1 VKAAWAALRQDKEL
15 LSLPIVGGISS
26 LLALAPLF
34 VIAVVMNSGSEQDGG
49 PGAAVIVVGVLT
61 AFLVAIVAT
70 FFSVALAAGAHE
82 RMSGG
87 NPTVKS
93 AVAVAWKRKK
103 GVVGWALLSTTVGLV
118 LQIIKDNVK
127 GAGAIISFLGD
138 LAWAVASFFAIPII
152 AANDVGPIEALKSS
166 VSVMK
171 QRWGSSARVQLRLG
185 LYGLALALGLVA
197 AVVAVVA
204 ASKASVALA
213 VVVGIVLGLAL
224 AYAMLLLNAVAA
236 YARVALYRY
245 SAGMPTPGIGS
256 NVLEAAVVQ
265 GR

>member
-1 VKAAWAALRQDKEL
+1 
-15 LSLPIVGGISS
+15 
-26 LLALAPLF
+26 
-34 VIAVVMNSGSEQDGG
+34 
-49 PGAAVIVVGVLT
+49 
-61 AFLVAIVAT
+61 
-70 FFSVALAAGAHE
+70 
-82 RMSGG
+82 
-87 NPTVKS
+87 
-93 AVAVAWKRKK
+93 
-103 GVVGWALLSTTVGLV
+103 
-118 LQIIKDNVK
+118 
-127 GAGAIISFLGD
+127 
-138 LAWAVASFFAIPII
+138 
-152 AANDVGPIEALKSS
+152 
-166 VSVMK
+166 
-171 QRWGSSARVQLRLG
+171 VQLRLG